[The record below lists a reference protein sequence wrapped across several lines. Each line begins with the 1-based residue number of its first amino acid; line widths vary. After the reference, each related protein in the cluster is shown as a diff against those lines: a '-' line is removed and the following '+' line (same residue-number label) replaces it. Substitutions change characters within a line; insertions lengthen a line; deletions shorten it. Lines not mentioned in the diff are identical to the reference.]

1 MKLKILIIGLV
12 FGTHAMAGILV
23 DPYVGYQT
31 GDFNLEITSE
41 NSTYEY
47 DFSGI
52 GYGLR
57 LGYNFLGLM
66 AGVEYRLG
74 SIKQKEASVPEASRK
89 NSEDSYDT
97 TQAGAFLGYNFPLVR
112 FWGSYYWNYEWEISK
127 TNSTTGA
134 DKGDTWKGNGFGLGV
149 GFTGIPFISIN
160 LEYKK
165 LEIEKAISA
174 SGASTNYPTPSV
186 PKPEID
192 EIFLSV
198 SVPFD
203 F

>member
-23 DPYVGYQT
+23 DPYVGYRT
-31 GDFNLEITSE
+31 GSFEVTSE
-41 NSTYEY
+41 NTTYEF
-47 DFSGI
+47 DLSGY

-66 AGVEYRLG
+66 AGVEYGLG
-74 SIKQKEASVPEASRK
+74 SVDREYTRTG
-89 NSEDSYDT
+89 SEETYDT
-97 TQAGAFLGYNFPLVR
+97 TQMSAFIGYNFPLVR
-112 FWGSYYWNYEWEISK
+112 FWGSYYWNYKLEIPE
-127 TNSTTGA
+127 TNLTTGDYEG
-134 DKGDTWKGNGFGLGV
+134 DKWEGNGFGLGI

-160 LEYKK
+160 LEYKRI
-165 LEIEKAISA
+165 EIEELTYYS
-174 SGASTNYPTPSV
+174 SSRGATRTVNYPTSDTT
-186 PKPEID
+186 KPEID
-192 EIFLSV
+192 EFFLSV